1 MKIWLEKM
9 ERENNMGTTEFKGG
23 KEGNSERG
31 TCFVQNVKKGERRG
45 CTIRTKYIGKLC
57 KMNTG

>member
-1 MKIWLEKM
+1 MRIWLEKM

-31 TCFVQNVKKGERRG
+31 TFCTKCKER
-45 CTIRTKYIGKLC
+45 
-57 KMNTG
+57 